1 MYIQLPKVS
10 VVTITYGHQDFI
22 LETIKGVLMQDY
34 SGEIEF
40 IIANDNSPDDTHLMV
55 TEFLNVNSI
64 PPRFQIKYTKHDKNL
79 GMMQNFIWALN
90 QCKGKYIA
98 LCEGD
103 DYWTDPLK
111 LQKQVDF
118 LEENTNFSL
127 CVGGFTSINEY
138 SKKTSTH
145 LISLNKDFNSKG
157 FKFTLDDTM
166 NQWLTKTLTAVF
178 LRNEKVFSQIKN
190 YSSLRD
196 IHLFYLILN
205 IGNGFYF
212 NEILG
217 CYRIHEGGVNSMKQG
232 EVNNFNA
239 YNVYRELYLLH
250 NDNWTRIMFLKS
262 TAHLLN
268 FSIYN
273 SFEKNSISFKLKLY
287 KQIISLISQLEEL
300 KFLIS
305 PLISEKLK
313 SRYRL

>member
-1 MYIQLPKVS
+1 MVS
-10 VVTITYGHQDFI
+10 VDMITYKHEAYIAQAI
-22 LETIKGVLMQDY
+22 EGVLMQETNFEYDL
-34 SGEIEF
+34 
-40 IIANDNSPDDTHLMV
+40 IIADDCSPDKTEEIVKNIIATHPKGH
-55 TEFLNVNSI
+55 I
-64 PPRFQIKYTKHDKNL
+64 IKYFRHEKNI
-79 GMMQNFIWALN
+79 GMQANGLFAV
-90 QCKGKYIA
+90 QECKGKYIA

-103 DYWTDPLK
+103 DYWTDPYK

-118 LEENTNFSL
+118 LEENPNFSL
-127 CVGGFTSINEY
+127 CVGGFTSFNEY

-145 LISLNKDFNSKG
+145 LISLNKDLNSKG

-190 YSSLRD
+190 YSFLRD

-205 IGNGFYF
+205 TGNGFYF

-268 FSIYN
+268 FYIYN
-273 SFEKNSISFKLKLY
+273 SFEKKSIYFKFKLY